1 MGLDERGSQM
11 RKIFALIVVCA
22 LLVLAFGTAF
32 KMQAKSETTAQVA
45 IQQGK
50 ELAKLQAEYKSV
62 QEQLDAQS
70 ERADALQEE
79 IVKQDD
85 QLYQLNLV
93 ANPKQLLV
101 NFDDAMKDYED
112 RLTGKDAQGYA
123 YGNLGD
129 NVIPML
135 YDMVEGRD
143 LPRKAIETRINRLA
157 KYVVSAENIGDNEG
171 EDTETLNAIKDL
183 QKKLKS
189 F

>member
-1 MGLDERGSQM
+1 MRGDLMS
-11 RKIFALIVVCA
+11 KKFLFVFASA
-22 LLVLAFGTAF
+22 LLCAVLVCTTGCSRPIPQETLDQIVASSPQMATLTSQVAS
-32 KMQAKSETTAQVA
+32 MQAE
-45 IQQGK
+45 
-50 ELAKLQAEYKSV
+50 
-62 QEQLDAQS
+62 LDAQS
-70 ERADALQEE
+70 ERADALQAE
-79 IVKQDD
+79 IANQDN

-101 NFDDAMKDYED
+101 NYDSAMKDYED

-143 LPRKAIETRINRLA
+143 LPRGAIEKRITRLE
-157 KYVVSAENIGDNEG
+157 KYVANAENIGDNEG
-171 EDTETLNAIKDL
+171 EDTETLDAIKDL
-183 QKKLKS
+183 RKKLKS